1 MGEKNGELDQEIR
14 NHIIELYLAFDEA
27 DEKYSKIFNNCEFGY
42 WEVPVYTP
50 RYDENGDPILDKNG
64 HPIKPNTDKEQVPF
78 TYPGGIEAFLEEE
91 VKPYSPDAFIKAGT
105 EKIGYEI
112 RFTRYFKSFYEEV
125 DINGLVESY
134 RKLQKILSSQIEFV
148 QNSSYDS
155 YNEINEIWLS
165 TIPAHWKD
173 IKIKHLFRERI
184 EKGFPDEPLLAA
196 TQNMGVVPKDVYG
209 QRTVEATKDLHLL
222 KLVKVD
228 DFVISLRS
236 FQGGI
241 EKAYYQG
248 IISPAY
254 TVLEAKGITVEYFR
268 HLAKSKVF
276 IELLKMC
283 VTGIREGQNINYE
296 MLKNVRIPVPP
307 VDEQLKIAQYLDSID
322 ARIKEIE
329 LLKKYK
335 DAVTSDIVI
344 GKLNIQGITIPELDL
359 SEFTF
364 KEVTDNAD

>member
-1 MGEKNGELDQEIR
+1 MENYR
-14 NHIIELYLAFDEA
+14 N
-27 DEKYSKIFNNCEFGY
+27 
-42 WEVPVYTP
+42 
-50 RYDENGDPILDKNG
+50 
-64 HPIKPNTDKEQVPF
+64 
-78 TYPGGIEAFLEEE
+78 
-91 VKPYSPDAFIKAGT
+91 
-105 EKIGYEI
+105 
-112 RFTRYFKSFYEEV
+112 
-125 DINGLVESY
+125 
-134 RKLQKILSSQIEFV
+134 LQKILSTQIEFV
-148 QNSSYDS
+148 QNSSYES
-155 YNEINEIWLS
+155 YEEINEIWLS

-254 TVLEAKGITVEYFR
+254 TILEAKGITVEYFK

-307 VDEQLKIAQYLDSID
+307 VNEQLKIAQYLDSIDARID

-344 GKLNIQGITIPELDL
+344 GKLNIQDIDIPKLDL
-359 SEFTF
+359 SDFISE
-364 KEVTDNAD
+364 EVTDNAD